1 MVARKTSALKLNLKK
16 DAGTSFEYQEYR
28 RMIKTKFGNKNVF
41 FEVFTEGKVA
51 TAITKLP
58 TGKASV

>member
-1 MVARKTSALKLNLKK
+1 MVVRKTSTLKLNLKK
-16 DAGTSFEYQEYR
+16 VAGTSFEYQEYR
-28 RMIKTKFGNKNVF
+28 RMIKMKFGNKNVF

-51 TAITKLP
+51 TAIKKLP